1 MKVLNKV
8 VLGMASLVLLT
19 GCMSKTNYSDFHK
32 KAVEAEEKAPE
43 YKKATA
49 KGNVKLKVL
58 TAEVSYDVDC
68 KFVKNEDGDWEVD
81 GEKGDGALTALAY
94 LSYRASMVG
103 DSGDITYYAGN
114 GFKATAKDEDSSTS
128 YVFNQYGYVTS
139 AKGQSESG
147 KVDLKFTWSK

>member
-32 KAVEAEEKAPE
+32 KAVEAEEKAPA
-43 YKKATA
+43 YTKATA
-49 KGNVKLKVL
+49 KGNVKQSIVGVE
-58 TAEVSYDVDC
+58 TSIDVDV
-68 KFVKNEDGDWEVD
+68 KFEKNEDGDWEVKE
-81 GEKGDGALTALAY
+81 GSAAGAAIAALY

-114 GFKATAKDEDSSTS
+114 GFKATAKDEDSATS

-139 AKGQSESG
+139 AKGNSDSG
-147 KVDLKFTWSK
+147 KLDLTFTWSK